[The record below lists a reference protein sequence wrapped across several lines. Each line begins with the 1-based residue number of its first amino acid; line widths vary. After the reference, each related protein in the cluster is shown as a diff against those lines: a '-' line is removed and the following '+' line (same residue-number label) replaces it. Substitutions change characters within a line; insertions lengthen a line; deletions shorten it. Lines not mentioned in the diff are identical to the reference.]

1 MGVCVVRSTDRQMH
15 SMAIYRGVIVS
26 AVTAVLLLRPPNS
39 ISIGSGVSAWLT
51 SVPRT
56 QTETDT

>member
-1 MGVCVVRSTDRQMH
+1 MH